1 MGIGIGVLVFKGLTI
16 RNLTISSFGKELI
29 AAMAEA
35 AAHAQGVGQVARV
48 HAVEVPEVRAIRDAL
63 GLSQQAFASAYR
75 IPLATLRGWE
85 QGRRHRQC
93 LPLGHRP
100 AA

>member
-1 MGIGIGVLVFKGLTI
+1 MA
-16 RNLTISSFGKELI
+16 NFGEDLI

-48 HAVEVPEVRAIRDAL
+48 HTVEVPDVRAIREAL

-75 IPLATLRGWE
+75 IPLATLKGWE
-85 QGRRHRQC
+85 QGRRHPDATASAYLAVIAR
-93 LPLGHRP
+93 LPSEAREVLR